1 MVCNRYYTTVRPHCH
16 PAIIR
21 YTLVGGPTRLINKL
35 EVTGRI
41 DLRQANIAAVVVRTR
56 STVVRVTDRFRGG
69 GQHLVTLGERVPV
82 VAFWPAFRKVVDHDL
97 GVVISKVIYRH
108 DRLSLLVLNLGLT
121 WNHLG
126 RRVGSLSNLRLM
138 FTGPFL
144 TLLENVRVLR

>member
-1 MVCNRYYTTVRPHCH
+1 M
-16 PAIIR
+16 
-21 YTLVGGPTRLINKL
+21 
-35 EVTGRI
+35 
-41 DLRQANIAAVVVRTR
+41 
-56 STVVRVTDRFRGG
+56 
-69 GQHLVTLGERVPV
+69 VTLGERVPV
-82 VAFWPAFRKVVDHDL
+82 VTFGPAFRKVVDHDL